1 MLFLSLIIKSIETI
15 CIVYNFNAFLL
26 RIILLYFRIIFPAIG
41 WLAACYNRFFG
52 FNYGFSGVIVPYLK
66 RSPILFCIWRH

>member
-41 WLAACYNRFFG
+41 WLAA
-52 FNYGFSGVIVPYLK
+52 VILLHFVYLI
-66 RSPILFCIWRH
+66 RYPIGSSDLAPDFPA